1 VQHAFLDRYSDLD
14 SPLHRLDPRVKLVVF
29 TAILLMMVSVPR
41 DEPLTLLLC
50 YPGLAILLALSRVPV
65 SYILR
70 RCLLVTPFVLMAA
83 GVMMLTGETN
93 GRAVAGTGADL
104 RSLAALSIV
113 LKAFAA
119 VIVLSLLT
127 STERFHRLLEG
138 MRALG
143 LPPLLGVLSAYM
155 YRYAFILSEEV
166 MRTSRARL
174 SRTPGPLRTG
184 RIRTYGNQAA
194 MIFIR
199 SWERSQTVYNAM
211 CSRGFTGEFP
221 PTSDLRS
228 SDLRSSDLR
237 SRRGDL
243 RSSDLVFALIV
254 PATFLAVRLW
264 G

>member
-1 VQHAFLDRYSDLD
+1 MQHAFLDRYSDLD

-93 GRAVAGTGADL
+93 GRA
-104 RSLAALSIV
+104 
-113 LKAFAA
+113 
-119 VIVLSLLT
+119 LT

>member
-1 VQHAFLDRYSDLD
+1 MQHAFLDRYSDLD

-29 TAILLMMVSVPR
+29 TLILLIMVSVPR
-41 DEPLTLLLC
+41 AEPLMLFLC
-50 YPGLAILLALSRVPV
+50 YPGLVILLTLSRVPV
-65 SYILR
+65 LYILR

-93 GRAVAGTGADL
+93 GSAAAGTGTDF
-104 RSLAALSIV
+104 RSLAALSIA
-113 LKAFAA
+113 LKAYAA

-143 LPPLLGVLSAYM
+143 IPPLLGVLSAYM

-166 MRTSRARL
+166 MRTTRARL
-174 SRTPGPLRTG
+174 SRTPGTLRTG

-194 MIFIR
+194 TIFLR
-199 SWERSQTVYNAM
+199 SWERSQTVYQAM

-221 PTSDLRS
+221 RASGRRPDDFRS
-228 SDLRSSDLR
+228 SDLRSSNFR
-237 SRRGDL
+237 SWWGDL
-243 RSSDLVFALIV
+243 MFALLA
-254 PATFLAVRLW
+254 PAAFLAVRLW